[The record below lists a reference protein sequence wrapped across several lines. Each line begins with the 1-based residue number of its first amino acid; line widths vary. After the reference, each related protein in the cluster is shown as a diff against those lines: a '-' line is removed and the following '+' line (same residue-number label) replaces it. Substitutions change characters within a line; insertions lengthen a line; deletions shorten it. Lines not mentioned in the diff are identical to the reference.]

1 MPNKE
6 LEKLKKKFV
15 SNKYQSVTYVST
27 CVFFNIVPRSVALVL
42 GYFRFF
48 LTDLQKLYEG
58 NSNLNFSLYF
68 FLNFL

>member
-15 SNKYQSVTYVST
+15 SNKDQSVTYVST
-27 CVFFNIVPRSVALVL
+27 CAFFNIVPRSVALVL

-48 LTDLQKLYEG
+48 FNRLTEII
-58 NSNLNFSLYF
+58 
-68 FLNFL
+68 